1 MENALIKLFTKLTIS
16 LDGIRTGGG
25 VGGTLM
31 RFAHQACLCGDA
43 GGGEDGLGTGVLLEA
58 VGGAVAE
65 VEAEVEV
72 EVEVGVEAAEEAEA
86 VGVEAEA
93 VVEEAEVQ

>member
-58 VGGAVAE
+58 VGGAVEEEEAEAEAEVGVEAVVEEVEVVGEEVE
-65 VEAEVEV
+65 VEAEV
-72 EVEVGVEAAEEAEA
+72 
-86 VGVEAEA
+86 
-93 VVEEAEVQ
+93 Q